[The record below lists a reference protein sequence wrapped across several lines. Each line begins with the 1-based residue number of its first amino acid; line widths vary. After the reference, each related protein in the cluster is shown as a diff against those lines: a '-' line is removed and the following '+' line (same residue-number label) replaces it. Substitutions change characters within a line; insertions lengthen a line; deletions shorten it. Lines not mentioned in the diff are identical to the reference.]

1 MGGGRSCAVGDP
13 GNGPKGGDAG
23 RYECYIEFET
33 RISLSDVER
42 DIVVETLTC
51 PIS

>member
-1 MGGGRSCAVGDP
+1 MGGARSFAVKEP
-13 GNGPKGGDAG
+13 GKGPKGGDAG
-23 RYECYIEFET
+23 RYDCYTEFET
-33 RISLSDVER
+33 RISLSDVEG